1 MKAIGLKICVL
12 AFLMVVINGK
22 AGRWK
27 VLSPKSNSS
36 NHEGKPNAPK
46 FIYHEIDDL
55 PLVDDVESYLAD
67 AVELTKAIKAMLNV
81 LKHSCFVDKEV
92 KDLLEASRTF
102 GLLVQESFLNG
113 YENSPEMKA
122 LKDVK
127 DKLIYEMNEDAFQFM
142 NVPDNDQYFVKE
154 SIVKPIKALQSQ
166 ILEVLK
172 NSTGKNL
179 NHLKEKCHSN
189 NPITIAKNAMSKLD
203 NLIAIFVDKNVPD
216 RDDYLDLKK
225 VYTVA
230 FKKLI
235 AFYSVCNTFHN
246 QTTASPMLNG
256 TDLQS
261 FVHEFK
267 AKFTKSYWSTR
278 RITNDIKTQ
287 IKIGGT
293 NSEIAYNIYDELMD
307 EYKDL

>member
-1 MKAIGLKICVL
+1 
-12 AFLMVVINGK
+12 
-22 AGRWK
+22 
-27 VLSPKSNSS
+27 
-36 NHEGKPNAPK
+36 
-46 FIYHEIDDL
+46 
-55 PLVDDVESYLAD
+55 
-67 AVELTKAIKAMLNV
+67 
-81 LKHSCFVDKEV
+81 
-92 KDLLEASRTF
+92 
-102 GLLVQESFLNG
+102 
-113 YENSPEMKA
+113 MKA

-154 SIVKPIKALQSQ
+154 SIVKPIKALQSR
-166 ILEVLK
+166 ILDVLK

-179 NHLKEKCHSN
+179 NHLKETCHSN

-230 FKKLI
+230 FKKL
-235 AFYSVCNTFHN
+235 
-246 QTTASPMLNG
+246 
-256 TDLQS
+256 
-261 FVHEFK
+261 
-267 AKFTKSYWSTR
+267 KSYWSTR